1 MTKAPDF
8 EELIRR
14 IRAGDQD
21 AATILVKHYE
31 PAIRRAVRF
40 RLADSRL
47 GTLLESMDVCQS
59 VLASFFIRA
68 ASGQYELQTPAQ
80 LLKLLTAMARNKLTS
95 QARMQNAQRRDIRR
109 VTSGGQDD
117 DRFVAACQSPSK
129 EFAARDLLQEVHR
142 RLSADERQILE
153 LRNQGGN
160 WAAIAAEL
168 GGSADALRRKLSRAL
183 DRVAEQLGLDDGS

>member
-1 MTKAPDF
+1 MTEAPAF

-40 RLADSRL
+40 RLADRGL
-47 GTLLESMDVCQS
+47 GSLLESMDICQS

-68 ASGQYELQTPAQ
+68 ASGQYELQTPEQ
-80 LLKLLTAMARNKLTS
+80 LLKLLSAMARNKLTS
-95 QARMQNAQRRDIRR
+95 QARKQNAQRRDSRR
-109 VTSGGQDD
+109 VISGDQDD
-117 DRFVAACQSPSK
+117 NRFVAAGQSPSK

-142 RLSADERQILE
+142 RLSADERRILE
-153 LRNQGGN
+153 FRNQGYD
-160 WAAIAAEL
+160 WAAIATEL
-168 GGSADALRRKLSRAL
+168 GGSAEALRRKLSRAL
-183 DRVAEQLGLDDGS
+183 DRVAEQMGLDDIP

>member
-1 MTKAPDF
+1 MTEAPDF

-40 RLADSRL
+40 RLADAQL
-47 GTLLESMDVCQS
+47 GNLLESMDVCQS

-68 ASGQYELQTPAQ
+68 ASGQYDLQTPAQ

-109 VTSGGQDD
+109 VSSGGQED